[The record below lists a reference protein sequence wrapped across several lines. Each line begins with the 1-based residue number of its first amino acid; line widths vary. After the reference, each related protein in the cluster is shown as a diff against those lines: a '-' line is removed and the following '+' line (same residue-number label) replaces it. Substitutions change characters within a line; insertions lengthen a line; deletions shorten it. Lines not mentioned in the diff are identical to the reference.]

1 MAVKKVT
8 KKIYMPEEI
17 AMFITEMAAELGMTE
32 SAFVEAMIYNYA
44 IDIGIRQGAKNHIL
58 ESKELEA
65 NKHKK
70 TDIESTLNEMLQE
83 LRIMRSI
90 LNDIERNAYV
100 GRDLLNAIMI
110 FLRPENEFTTLP
122 SADLKL
128 PVSSNVK
135 LHPFLERSLENYSE
149 RIRYNQIEKKNKNS

>member
-90 LNDIERNAYV
+90 LND
-100 GRDLLNAIMI
+100 M
-110 FLRPENEFTTLP
+110 
-122 SADLKL
+122 
-128 PVSSNVK
+128 
-135 LHPFLERSLENYSE
+135 
-149 RIRYNQIEKKNKNS
+149 